1 MAEETK
7 EQEESQEGGG
17 GKKKLIIIL
26 VAVLLLLGG
35 GGAAAY
41 KFLVLD
47 KQKEQENKKEKKA
60 EKIVEELKNIEDL
73 GVTFDVGTF
82 IVNLQDKDA
91 DRYLKVTIVLDVQDD
106 KVKAELEKRLPQ
118 VKDAIT
124 TLLFTKSS
132 QELRTAEGIE
142 ELKEQILKR
151 VNAILPIG
159 GVKNVYFTDFV
170 IQTA

>member
-1 MAEETK
+1 MAEEAK
-7 EQEESQEGGG
+7 EQEEKKGS
-17 GKKKLIIIL
+17 KKKLVIIL
-26 VAVLLLLGG
+26 FIILLLLGG

-47 KQKEQENKKEKKA
+47 KQKAKKNDKKA
-60 EKIVEELKNIEDL
+60 QKIVNEIKHVEDL
-73 GVTFDVGTF
+73 GVEFKVGTF
-82 IVNLQDKDA
+82 IVNLQDRDA
-91 DRYLKVTIVLDVQDD
+91 DRYLKITVVLDVQDN
-106 KVKAELEKRLPQ
+106 KIKAELQKRLPQ
-118 VKDAIT
+118 IKDAIT

-132 QELRTAEGIE
+132 KELRSEEGIE
-142 ELKEQILKR
+142 KLKEEIIKR

>member
-1 MAEETK
+1 MAEETN
-7 EQEESQEGGG
+7 EQQEEKKG

-26 VAVLLLLGG
+26 VLILLLLGAG
-35 GGAAAY
+35 GGAAY

-47 KQKEQENKKEKKA
+47 KQKEKKEKEKKA
-60 EKIVEELKNIEDL
+60 EKVVNEIKNVEDI
-73 GVTFDVGTF
+73 GVDFEVGTF

-106 KVKAELEKRLPQ
+106 KIKAELQKRLPQ
-118 VKDAIT
+118 IKDAIT

-132 QELRTAEGIE
+132 KELRTPEGIE
-142 ELKEQILKR
+142 ELKEEILKR

>member
-1 MAEETK
+1 MAEETN
-7 EQEESQEGGG
+7 EQQEEKKG

-26 VAVLLLLGG
+26 VLLLVIIGAGG
-35 GGAAAY
+35 GAAY

-47 KQKEQENKKEKKA
+47 KQKEEKQKEKKA
-60 EKIVEELKNIEDL
+60 EKVVEEIKNVEDL
-73 GVTFDVGTF
+73 GVQFDVGTF

-91 DRYLKVTIVLDVQDD
+91 DRYLKVTIVLDVQDE
-106 KVKAELEKRLPQ
+106 KIKAELEKRLPQ

-132 QELRTAEGIE
+132 KELRTAEGIE

-159 GVKNVYFTDFV
+159 GVKNIYFTDFV